1 MKNNIYVSH
10 LFTCLLISVFLL
22 QFTVKADDYAFTGK
36 ITRTVQ
42 ETKTTS
48 SINVTNCDGSTTV
61 IPGQSYSVSS
71 VNTYTSFTNAYI
83 KIYREDTTAG
93 NLISTI
99 GPLSKATINFI
110 APPAADSGSFSY
122 TITGLTKSRYT
133 YYALLVLDNSGNPS
147 AYAKQFTLPLSGGAF
162 PIGSVISYIGKSAT
176 LAGLE
181 ESGWYYCNG
190 RAVSDLSS
198 LQSDEK
204 TALTAIIGSNLP
216 DLRAIF
222 LRGVDDGRG
231 WDDDAVTRINGAI
244 DGATGVGSYQYN
256 QVQSHNHTGTA
267 NAGGDHNHGGWT
279 GQAVETN
286 GTGSLSFA
294 YQRRDNLTTGGGG
307 DAAHDD
313 RKQHIH
319 SIPASGTHTHSLTI
333 NNAGGAETRPENI
346 SVYYLMRCR

>member
-1 MKNNIYVSH
+1 MKKNIYLSH

-61 IPGQSYSVSS
+61 IPGQSYSISS

-133 YYALLVLDNSGNPS
+133 YYALLVLDNSANPS

-190 RAVSDLSS
+190 RAVSGLSS

-204 TALTAIIGSNLP
+204 TALTDIIGSNLP
-216 DLRAIF
+216 DLRAVF

-231 WDDDAVTRINGAI
+231 WDDNAGSRISGII
-244 DGATGVGSYQYN
+244 DGATGVGSYQPCKVEDITLTGSTN
-256 QVQSHNHTGTA
+256 SDGNHRHTGTT
-267 NAGGDHNHGGWT
+267 DPGGWSRST
-279 GQAVETN
+279 DDG
-286 GTGSLSFA
+286 G
-294 YQRRDNLTTGGGG
+294 TTGT
-307 DAAHDD
+307 AAEN
-313 RKQHIH
+313 
-319 SIPASGTHTHSLTI
+319 SGTHTHTFTTDY
-333 NNAGGAETRPENI
+333 AGTHSHTVSVSYSAGAGSETRPENI

>member
-1 MKNNIYVSH
+1 MKKNIYVSH

-22 QFTVKADDYAFTGK
+22 QFTVKADDYSFTGK
-36 ITRTVQ
+36 ITRTVN
-42 ETKTTS
+42 ETNTTA
-48 SINVTNCDGSTTV
+48 SINVTNCDGTTTV
-61 IPGQSYSVSS
+61 IPGQSYSISK

-93 NLISTI
+93 NLVSTI

-133 YYALLVLDNSGNPS
+133 YYALLVLDNSANPS

-162 PIGSVISYIGKSAT
+162 PIGSVISYIGKAAT
-176 LAGLE
+176 IAGLE

-190 RAVSDLSS
+190 RAVSGLSS

-216 DLRAIF
+216 DLRAVF

-231 WDDDAVTRINGAI
+231 WDDDAGSRISGII
-244 DGATGVGSYQYN
+244 DGATGVGSYQTCKIQN
-256 QVQSHNHTGTA
+256 HSISGTTNTTGDHTHTGSTGPGGHGTGRTGVDGNSRHAADESGNHT
-267 NAGGDHNHGGWT
+267 
-279 GQAVETN
+279 
-286 GTGSLSFA
+286 
-294 YQRRDNLTTGGGG
+294 
-307 DAAHDD
+307 
-313 RKQHIH
+313 
-319 SIPASGTHTHSLTI
+319 HTLTI
-333 NNAGGAETRPENI
+333 NNAGDHSHTVSGSYTNSGGNETRPENI

>member
-61 IPGQSYSVSS
+61 IPGQSYSVSA
-71 VNTYTSFTNAYI
+71 VTTYTSFTNAYI
-83 KIYREDTTAG
+83 KIYRIDTTAG

-99 GPLSKATINFI
+99 GPLTKTQINFI
-110 APPAADSGSFSY
+110 APGSADSGSFSY

-133 YYALLVLDNSGNPS
+133 YYALLVLDNSANPS

-216 DLRAIF
+216 DLRALF

-231 WDDDAVTRINGAI
+231 WDDDAGTRINGAI
-244 DGATGVGSYQYN
+244 DGAAGVGSYEFCKVEDITLTGSTN
-256 QVQSHNHTGTA
+256 SNGSHSHTGTTDNGGESSGRTGVDGSGRWAA
-267 NAGGDHNHGGWT
+267 NDG
-279 GQAVETN
+279 
-286 GTGSLSFA
+286 
-294 YQRRDNLTTGGGG
+294 
-307 DAAHDD
+307 
-313 RKQHIH
+313 
-319 SIPASGTHTHSLTI
+319 GTHTHTFTTNSAGSHSHTVSVSYD
-333 NNAGGAETRPENI
+333 AGGGNETRPENI

>member
-1 MKNNIYVSH
+1 MKKNIYLSH

-61 IPGQSYSVSS
+61 IPGQSYSVSA
-71 VNTYTSFTNAYI
+71 VTTYTSFTNAYI
-83 KIYREDTTAG
+83 KIYRIDTTAG

-190 RAVSDLSS
+190 RAVSGLSS

-231 WDDDAVTRINGAI
+231 WDDDAGSRINGVI
-244 DGATGVGSYQYN
+244 DGATGVGSYEFCKIED
-256 QVQSHNHTGTA
+256 HTLSGTTST
-267 NAGGDHNHGGWT
+267 NGSHNHGGQT
-279 GQAVETN
+279 GDAGWSRSTDD
-286 GTGSLSFA
+286 GG
-294 YQRRDNLTTGGGG
+294 TTGT
-307 DAAHDD
+307 AAEN
-313 RKQHIH
+313 
-319 SIPASGTHTHSLTI
+319 SGTHNHSISWDGDHSHTFSVSYD
-333 NNAGGAETRPENI
+333 AGGGNETRPENI